1 MLKKIFT
8 EQQISLFFQIAVLMN
23 IAGLFLDLIVYHYFS
38 DHQLL
43 KLFAENLSHLS
54 LFMICLTMISQALII
69 FRQRHQ
75 IFITKY
81 KIAAITIEA
90 CICIFFVWLLTIE
103 SDIQGKVI
111 IFSSSLSQ
119 FNHSYRLTL
128 ILIAIFIML
137 LFDFYKNLVTP
148 PTINENSV
156 SEMLR
161 SIFKLVV
168 RRHLIMLIFIF
179 GIVNFTTVHKFSMAL
194 FHHSQSLFFFD
205 LNLLEFIL
213 PIGWIVTIFYY
224 LYQLSQSGIHKKG
237 NSNA

>member
-23 IAGLFLDLIVYHYFS
+23 ITGLFLDLVVYHYFS

-81 KIAAITIEA
+81 KIAAITAETSIA
-90 CICIFFVWLLTIE
+90 IFFVWLLTIE

-119 FNHSYRLTL
+119 FNYSYRLTL
-128 ILIAIFIML
+128 ILGAIFIML

-148 PTINENSV
+148 PQINENSV
-156 SEMLR
+156 PEMLR
-161 SIFKLVV
+161 SIFKLVI
-168 RRHLIMLIFIF
+168 RRHLIMFIFIF
-179 GIVNFTTVHKFSMAL
+179 GIVNFKTIHKFSMVL
-194 FHHSQSLFFFD
+194 FHHSQSLFLFD
-205 LNLLEFIL
+205 LKLLEIII
-213 PIGWIVTIFYY
+213 PIVWIITIFYY
-224 LYQLSQSGIHKKG
+224 LYQASQSNTDKKG
-237 NSNA
+237 T